1 VEELLMMTLQ
11 AALSEEQAIRPSP
24 IIICTHTEY
33 ILYIL
38 SLSLC
43 CKRATN
49 YDASLVFQDAV
60 VKSTFFLFSPV
71 SVIPDAR
78 QRVRAVPGFGFG
90 GKGGK
95 KGRGLVCPNNELYS

>member
-1 VEELLMMTLQ
+1 MTLQ

-49 YDASLVFQDAV
+49 YDASLVFQDVV
-60 VKSTFFLFSPV
+60 VKSTIFLFPSPQFPCPPMPTSASAPFPV
-71 SVIPDAR
+71 LI
-78 QRVRAVPGFGFG
+78 FG
-90 GKGGK
+90 GRE
-95 KGRGLVCPNNELYS
+95 GRGRVGMSK